1 MEKDLNLPEGTEVTE
16 PLKIYLN
23 EIGQIPLLSEEEER
37 DLGCKSASG
46 DEDARRK
53 LEEGNLRLV
62 VSLAKHYTGRG
73 ITLMDLIQEGN
84 IGLMHAAENMIIQ
97 RKIDFPHMHP
107 GGSKKQ
113 CSGQS
118 ISSHEKSVYRFML
131 QRI

>member
-53 LEEGNLRLV
+53 LEEGE
-62 VSLAKHYTGRG
+62 ST
-73 ITLMDLIQEGN
+73 
-84 IGLMHAAENMIIQ
+84 
-97 RKIDFPHMHP
+97 P
-107 GGSKKQ
+107 GGISRKTLYWKRDYTHGSDPGGKYWSHA
-113 CSGQS
+113 CSRE
-118 ISSHEKSVYRFML
+118 I
-131 QRI
+131 

>member
-53 LEEGNLRLV
+53 L
-62 VSLAKHYTGRG
+62 KRG
-73 ITLMDLIQEGN
+73 IYAWWYLSQN
-84 IGLMHAAENMIIQ
+84 IILAEVLHSWI
-97 RKIDFPHMHP
+97 
-107 GGSKKQ
+107 
-113 CSGQS
+113 
-118 ISSHEKSVYRFML
+118 
-131 QRI
+131 

>member
-53 LEEGNLRLV
+53 LEEGNLRLRKFFYFFRLIEYFKKKTLTYSQVNALSKFPYFV
-62 VSLAKHYTGRG
+62 VCDACSETLAYLLKC
-73 ITLMDLIQEGN
+73 N
-84 IGLMHAAENMIIQ
+84 
-97 RKIDFPHMHP
+97 
-107 GGSKKQ
+107 
-113 CSGQS
+113 C
-118 ISSHEKSVYRFML
+118 L
-131 QRI
+131 QLYFHVGMGT

>member
-53 LEEGNLRLV
+53 LEEGNLRKTLYW
-62 VSLAKHYTGRG
+62 KRDYTHGS
-73 ITLMDLIQEGN
+73 D
-84 IGLMHAAENMIIQ
+84 
-97 RKIDFPHMHP
+97 P
-107 GGSKKQ
+107 GGKYW
-113 CSGQS
+113 
-118 ISSHEKSVYRFML
+118 SHACGRE
-131 QRI
+131 I